1 MWLANLFVLF
11 ATFSNVGS
19 NTLDASIH
27 GHGGDLIEGV
37 EINPE
42 PEIYFLRLIDA
53 SDSTDNYLQ
62 KTIDQSFPQSIE
74 RILSLVGVSAPPI
87 FQKKNSDRGEQ
98 WGAAGQT
105 HQCEGQSFWKPIYHF
120 LGPAIR

>member
-1 MWLANLFVLF
+1 MGFDSVQLLKSGTNTTIPKFMWLANLFVLF

-74 RILSLVGVSAPPI
+74 RILSLVGVSAPPH
-87 FQKKNSDRGEQ
+87 FSKK
-98 WGAAGQT
+98 
-105 HQCEGQSFWKPIYHF
+105 K
-120 LGPAIR
+120 L